1 MTSVAN
7 AVKKV
12 ELKETPFN
20 DWKIRT
26 SKSCIMTQAQ
36 EEKYVN
42 EITPVIFIIST
53 YAILFFSEFQ
63 PN

>member
-20 DWKIRT
+20 DWNIRT